1 MKHIREPGLHRA
13 PQPGRRRAE
22 PAGKRRAEVRPRY
35 GRIAV
40 VSASA
45 VVTGVAVLGGFGLLP
60 SGPEGASAASDAL
73 IAPAAKDQTDQG
85 SGTGGRTVVDVRGSG
100 TEVAPRTEVD
110 QQEQEPS
117 TGAGSPA
124 AVLPAGSGTG
134 RRIVFSESQQRV
146 WLVSGSGRVT
156 RTYLVSGSATDNLD
170 PGTYEVYSR
179 SRYAVGIDDS
189 GTMQYFVRFTRG
201 DQGSAIGFHS
211 IPVDDGEPV
220 QTIDQLGTP
229 LSHGCVR
236 QRTADAI
243 ALWGFAPIGTTVV
256 VTA

>member
-1 MKHIREPGLHRA
+1 MDHVREPGQHRA

-40 VSASA
+40 LTASA
-45 VVTGVAVLGGFGLLP
+45 VVTGIAVLGGFGLLP
-60 SGPEGASAASDAL
+60 SGPQDASAASGSLVPAAAIDAPDNAAGTDDQSGAEREAAPQTTL
-73 IAPAAKDQTDQG
+73 GTEAGRRETETSKPDAAAPA
-85 SGTGGRTVVDVRGSG
+85 
-100 TEVAPRTEVD
+100 
-110 QQEQEPS
+110 
-117 TGAGSPA
+117 
-124 AVLPAGSGTG
+124 LPADSGTG

-170 PGTYEVYSR
+170 PGSYQVYSR
-179 SRYAVGIDDS
+179 SRWAVGIDDS
-189 GTMQYFVRFTRG
+189 GTMQYFVRFAHG
-201 DQGSAIGFHS
+201 DAGAAIGFHT

-220 QTIDQLGTP
+220 QTIAQLGTP